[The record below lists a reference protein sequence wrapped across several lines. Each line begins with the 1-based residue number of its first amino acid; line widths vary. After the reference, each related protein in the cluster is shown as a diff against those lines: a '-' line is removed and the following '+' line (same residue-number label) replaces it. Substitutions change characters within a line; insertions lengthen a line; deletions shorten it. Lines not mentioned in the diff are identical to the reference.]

1 MTEKWAD
8 YAIVGVSYS
17 DGGKHILKV
26 KILED
31 TGERLT
37 NEQIVARLNVV
48 SLLDGGNTI
57 ITVYQKDGKWQ
68 KGDRVGIVEINRV
81 KYIRT
86 DGNKKE
92 ADNLG
97 SLPTF

>member
-17 DGGKHILKV
+17 DGEKHILKV

-37 NEQIVARLNVV
+37 NEQIVTRQNVV
-48 SLLDGGNTI
+48 SLLDDGNTI
-57 ITVYQKDGKWQ
+57 ITAYQKDGKWQ
-68 KGDRVGIVEINRV
+68 KGDKVGIVEINRV
-81 KYIRT
+81 KYIR
-86 DGNKKE
+86 NKKE
-92 ADNLG
+92 ADNLE
-97 SLPTF
+97 SLVTF

>member
-8 YAIVGVSYS
+8 YAIVGVSYG

-31 TGERLT
+31 TGEKLT
-37 NEQIVARLNVV
+37 NEQIVTRPNVV
-48 SLLDGGNTI
+48 SLLDGRKTI
-57 ITVYQKDGKWQ
+57 ITAYQRDGKWQ
-68 KGDRVGIVEINRV
+68 KGDKVGIVEINRV

-86 DGNKKE
+86 DGNKTE

-97 SLPTF
+97 SLPLF